1 MLITGGDTAIVGHKI
16 PFPRTM
22 RREFKEM
29 RTKFGSTFYNVRL
42 LFAEKQHKNKK
53 KALDKMKALV
63 IDCFPDLESQLS
75 HRNTIDGVLDVLKR
89 KCSIVDVHPLEVLA
103 VEFKIKEAETIIK
116 SYKEIANDFR
126 NSVSLS
132 LCIDERLQAVPI
144 THLLCETITFV
155 LNWNADEA
163 TLQDINDVLLD
174 LEPLQKY
181 HIQLYEI
188 RRHLSVAV
196 TCYCPAEYTGSLITT
211 VLEKIEILQK
221 RGLKEFIVGN
231 CTVWYDTAHEVRT
244 ITLYIILLIILY
256 RYYQL

>member
-1 MLITGGDTAIVGHKI
+1 
-16 PFPRTM
+16 
-22 RREFKEM
+22 M
-29 RTKFGSTFYNVRL
+29 RTKFGSTFYNIRL
-42 LFAEKQHKNKK
+42 LFAKKQRKNKK
-53 KALDKMKALV
+53 KPLDIVKMKTLV
-63 IDCFPDLESQLS
+63 IDCFPDLKSQLS
-75 HRNTIDGVLDVLKR
+75 HRNTINGVLDVLKR

-116 SYKEIANDFR
+116 SYKKTVDDFCK
-126 NSVSLS
+126 SVSLS
-132 LCIDERLQAVPI
+132 ICFNERLQAISV

-181 HIQLYEI
+181 HIQPCEI
-188 RRHLSVAV
+188 KKHNSVAV

-221 RGLKEFIVGN
+221 RGLKKFIVGN
-231 CTVWYDTAHEVRT
+231 CTVWDDTAHEVRT
-244 ITLYIILLIILY
+244 ITLYNILLIILY

>member
-1 MLITGGDTAIVGHKI
+1 MQFYACILITGEDTAIVGHKI

-53 KALDKMKALV
+53 KALNKMKSLI

-231 CTVWYDTAHEVRT
+231 GT
-244 ITLYIILLIILY
+244 IWKNTDDKVS
-256 RYYQL
+256 